1 MSQFSVSD
9 FSHEDVQIHAKEIEG
24 GAELEFVGEISMPNP
39 SDVLLTYV
47 TQVHRQAMEQGF
59 SEVRLD
65 FTKLEHL
72 NSAGILLFLKWIKM
86 IQGAP
91 PELHYTLHIVYAG
104 ERDWQRVGI
113 VTVAKMAA
121 GVVKT
126 TKA

>member
-1 MSQFSVSD
+1 MSKFSVSN
-9 FSHEDVQIHAKEIEG
+9 FSQEDIQIHAKEIEG
-24 GAELEFVGEISMPNP
+24 GAELEFVGEISMPDP
-39 SDVLLTYV
+39 SDILFSYM
-47 TQVHRQAMEQGF
+47 TQVHQQAMEHGF

-65 FTKLEHL
+65 FTKLEYL

-86 IQGAP
+86 IQDAS
-91 PELHYTLHIVYAG
+91 PELRYTLHIVYAG

-126 TKA
+126 TKT